1 MIGFN
6 VHWGLACI
14 VRLQTYQGL
23 LPFGTSLVGLS
34 GYKHIKVYYPL
45 ALRLLDCQA
54 TNISRFTTLWCL
66 AWIGLS
72 GYKHT
77 KVYYP
82 LGLGLDWVV
91 RLQTYQGLLPF
102 GAWLGLDCQA
112 TNISRFTTLWRLAWV
127 GLSGYKHFKVYYP
140 LAPGLG
146 WVVKLQTYQGL
157 LPFGTW
163 LVGLSGYKHISLGSI
178 NVLYYLQLWIF
189 TSSHYKVLPDMVQR
203 GNADSKL
210 LNSSDKELK
219 LFYKQYCK
227 LRNKNYLNH

>member
-102 GAWLGLDCQA
+102 GAWLGLGCQATNISRFTTLWHLACWIVRLQTYQGLLPFGAWLGLGCQA

-127 GLSGYKHFKVYYP
+127 GLSSYKNIKVYYP
-140 LAPGLG
+140 LAL
-146 WVVKLQTYQGL
+146 GL
-157 LPFGTW
+157 LDCQATNISPSGALMYYTIYNCESS
-163 LVGLSGYKHISLGSI
+163 LVHII
-178 NVLYYLQLWIF
+178 KFYQIW
-189 TSSHYKVLPDMVQR
+189 
-203 GNADSKL
+203 SKEEML
-210 LNSSDKELK
+210 IQS
-219 LFYKQYCK
+219 Y
-227 LRNKNYLNH
+227 

>member
-1 MIGFN
+1 M
-6 VHWGLACI
+6 GLGLYCQATNISRFTTLWHFTCWI

-45 ALRLLDCQA
+45 VPGLDWVVRLQTYQGLLPFGARLGLGCQA

-72 GYKHT
+72 GYKHI

-82 LGLGLDWVV
+82 LALGL
-91 RLQTYQGLLPF
+91 
-102 GAWLGLDCQA
+102 LDCQA

-146 WVVKLQTYQGL
+146 WVVKLQKYQGL

-178 NVLYYLQLWIF
+178 NVLYYLQL
-189 TSSHYKVLPDMVQR
+189 
-203 GNADSKL
+203 
-210 LNSSDKELK
+210 
-219 LFYKQYCK
+219 
-227 LRNKNYLNH
+227 